1 MFLVHPT
8 LREEETAYMIAVT
21 RDVIAKAT
29 R

>member
-1 MFLVHPT
+1 VHPT